1 MSSWDLL
8 AGLELELER
17 YELERI
23 DVKLGG
29 DFIRSTTIV
38 HLYGGGHEGVGED
51 VTYAG
56 EDHDALHAAGPI
68 LPLAGHWTLASFAA
82 HLSTLDQFPQP
93 PSNEVYRRYR
103 NWAFDSAALDLA
115 LAQAGE
121 PLHAVLG
128 REPAPL
134 RFVASLRLP
143 EPPTLEPIERRLAQH
158 PDLQFKLDPTKD
170 WDDALIARIAA
181 LAVVAVADLKGF
193 YSHTTVDNPPE
204 PALYQRVLDGFP
216 EAWIEDPG
224 VTAETEP
231 LLASQYERITWDAP
245 IHTVADVEALPFQ
258 PRMLNV
264 KPSRLGSVRE
274 LLDLYD
280 YCAERRIGN
289 YGGGQTELGVGRG
302 QIQYLAALFHPDT
315 PNDVAPGA
323 YNMSPLPAGLP
334 GSPLAP
340 TPSRTGFRWPS

>member
-8 AGLELELER
+8 AGLGLTLER

-143 EPPTLEPIERRLAQH
+143 DPPTLEPIERRLAQH

-170 WDDALIARIAA
+170 WDDALVARIAA

-204 PALYQRVLDGFP
+204 PALYQRVLDAFP
-216 EAWIEDPG
+216 DACWQ
-224 VTAETEP
+224 
-231 LLASQYERITWDAP
+231 ASA
-245 IHTVADVEALPFQ
+245 
-258 PRMLNV
+258 
-264 KPSRLGSVRE
+264 S
-274 LLDLYD
+274 
-280 YCAERRIGN
+280 
-289 YGGGQTELGVGRG
+289 
-302 QIQYLAALFHPDT
+302 
-315 PNDVAPGA
+315 
-323 YNMSPLPAGLP
+323 
-334 GSPLAP
+334 GSPGTLRSTPSPTSTHWPSNHGCSTSSRRGSAACTSCSTCTTTAPSGASATTAVVRPSSASAAARSNTSRRSFTPTPPTTLRLAP
-340 TPSRTGFRWPS
+340 TT